1 MARLPPVC
9 PDDISRSDISTF
21 FRLALWLLPQMIALA
36 ISALRVPLWARFPQP
51 GEWLALAVMLAVQSA
66 MAALMLP
73 ILDDWSTA
81 GIFLLASW
89 PMALI
94 AGSLSAT
101 PIQQTIAGEL
111 YVSVWIVAI
120 AVWSRVCGRRRNLAC
135 AVASCWS
142 IGGALLL
149 YLRTEFAPGNGPLS
163 GALAGPLVASVQLSI
178 GSAAWSAW
186 LLPLGAAVVGIAV
199 FRLIHGRNV
208 RPDSSA

>member
-1 MARLPPVC
+1 MAPLPPARLGN
-9 PDDISRSDISTF
+9 ISRSDTSTF

-73 ILDDWSTA
+73 ILDDWPTA
-81 GIFLLASW
+81 GVIALAGW

-101 PIQQTIAGEL
+101 PMQRTIGGEL
-111 YVSVWIVAI
+111 YIGSWIAAI
-120 AVWSRVCGRRRNLAC
+120 AIWSRVCPRQRNLAC
-135 AVASCWS
+135 AMAICWS

-149 YLRTEFAPGNGPLS
+149 YLRTEFAPANGPLP
-163 GALAGPLVASVQLSI
+163 AVLAGPLVTAIQLSQDS
-178 GSAAWSAW
+178 GTWSAW
-186 LLPLGAAVVGIAV
+186 LLPFVPAMTGIAI
-199 FRLIHGRNV
+199 FSLLRRRNAQ
-208 RPDSSA
+208 PNPAL